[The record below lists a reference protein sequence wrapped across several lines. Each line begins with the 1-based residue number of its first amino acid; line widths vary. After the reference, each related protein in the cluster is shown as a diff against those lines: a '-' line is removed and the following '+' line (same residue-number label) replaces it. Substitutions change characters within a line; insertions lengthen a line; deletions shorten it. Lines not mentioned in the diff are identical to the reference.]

1 MDPTSATS
9 LRTANARVVAAWR
22 RFNELA
28 AEHRRITAELADFDF
43 HADPRRYVDL
53 AFHRSEI
60 DSECRRLVE
69 VMLPA
74 ARQSWGRRPPASE
87 PPQP

>member
-9 LRTANARVVAAWR
+9 LRTANARMVAAWR
-22 RFNELA
+22 RFNDLMV
-28 AEHRRITAELADFDF
+28 EHGRITAELADFDF

-53 AFHRSEI
+53 AFRRSEI
-60 DSECRRLVE
+60 DSECRRLVG

-74 ARQSWGRRPPASE
+74 ARLS
-87 PPQP
+87 